1 MGLTHRGSCLLA
13 ENAAEFLLGLQAGLR
28 AHGIDLVVG
37 PEGDATQVLFA
48 CGLLTREWIAAGRP
62 FDVVAAPVFPG
73 ETGAV
78 YRSVVITRDDGPADL
93 AAAQEG
99 TLAVNEYGSWSGWHG
114 YVDDLRH
121 HGFAVPHRRVVTGGH
136 LASVA
141 AVRDGRAHVAAID
154 SSLWRWL
161 APDDRPRLRV
171 VHETADWPAPPF
183 SVRRGSDVRFTDA
196 LLAAPDLVA
205 ATTADY
211 DDLLERRTPVS

>member
-13 ENAAEFLLGLQAGLR
+13 ENAAEFLLGLEKHLR
-28 AHGIDLVVG
+28 AHGVDLVVG
-37 PEGDATQVLFA
+37 PEGDAAEVLFA

-73 ETGAV
+73 ETAPV

-93 AAAQEG
+93 DAAQEG

-114 YVDDLRH
+114 YVDDLRS
-121 HGFAVPHRRVVTGGH
+121 HGSPAPRARVVTGSH
-136 LASVA
+136 LASVE

-154 SSLWRWL
+154 SSLWRWIG
-161 APDDRPRLRV
+161 PEQRRRLRV

-183 SVRRGSDVRFTDA
+183 SVRRGSDVRLTDA

-211 DDLLERRTPVS
+211 DDMLERRTPVS